1 MSSKFKTIALLG
13 ASVFALAACQGQDAG
28 SSSTTSESTSST
40 ASGSESTSSATG
52 EYGIA
57 MVTDEGGVDDRSFNQ
72 SAWEGMQAWNEET
85 GNKVQYYQSDDSA
98 DFVPNFNTAIADGYD
113 IIFAMGFMLADT
125 VAEVAPANPDQNFA
139 FIDGVVEEPNVVSMT
154 FKDHEAAFLAGI
166 AAAENTTSGKVG
178 FVGGMQTPTI
188 ERFEAGFKAG
198 VAFIDDSIEVDAQ
211 YVESFGDAATGQQ
224 IANAMYTS
232 GTDVIYAAAGASGNG
247 VFTEARNRLEANP
260 DEQLWVIGVDRDQSA
275 EGEWSG
281 GNFTLAST
289 IKNTGSAIQAISN
302 QTIKDGFPGGKL
314 VEYGLKDNTVDLT
327 KGNLS
332 DESWAKVEEA
342 KQQIIDGEITVPE
355 TLSE

>member
-28 SSSTTSESTSST
+28 SSSTASETSSA

-52 EYGIA
+52 EYAIA
-57 MVTDEGGVDDRSFNQ
+57 MITDEGGVDDRSFNQ
-72 SAWEGMQAWNEET
+72 SAWEGMQAWSEET

-113 IIFAMGFMLADT
+113 IIFGMGFMLVDT
-125 VAEVAPANPDQNFA
+125 IAEVAPANPEQNFA
-139 FIDGVVEEPNVVSMT
+139 IIDGEVEGDNVVSMT
-154 FKDHEAAFLAGI
+154 FKDQEAAFLAGI
-166 AAAENTTSGKVG
+166 AAAENSTTGKVG

-198 VAFIDDSIEVDAQ
+198 VASIDDSIEVDAQ

-232 GTDVIYAAAGASGNG
+232 GVDVIYAAAGASGNG
-247 VFTEARNRLEANP
+247 VFTEARNRLEATP
-260 DEQLWVIGVDRDQSA
+260 DEKLWVIGVDRDQSE

-281 GNFTLAST
+281 GNFTLTST
-289 IKNTGSAIQAISN
+289 IKDTGSAIQAISN
-302 QTIKDGFPGGKL
+302 QTISDGFPGGEL
-314 VEYGLKDNTVDLT
+314 VEYGLAEGTVDLT
-327 KGNLS
+327 EGNLS
-332 DESWAKVEEA
+332 EETIAKVEEA